1 MLNNDHRQNLLARAD
16 AIASAVHK
24 AWTYLQVLKGM
35 QEGATKE
42 SENLLVHQL
51 AFDSIYRAVFDA
63 LYAVIGTITDT
74 TRNVES
80 IHNLVKM
87 ARTYPIDQDARIT
100 IKAALSKIEE
110 TEGSPLRRLRNWRHK
125 HTAHHTPEAFT
136 PEFYLENKL
145 ELTEIE
151 QGISMLE
158 SALSDITYP
167 ILHCRY
173 LLRPST
179 DKVASNC
186 TSLFTSAGA
195 Q

>member
-1 MLNNDHRQNLLARAD
+1 MLNDDHRRNLLGRAD
-16 AIASAVHK
+16 AIASSVHK

-35 QEGATKE
+35 QEGATKD
-42 SENLLVHQL
+42 SENLLAHQI

-63 LYAVIGTITDT
+63 LYAVIGTIADT
-74 TRNVES
+74 TKNVES

-87 ARTYPIDQDARIT
+87 ARAYPIDQDARIA
-100 IKAALSKIEE
+100 IKTALSKIEE
-110 TEGSPLRRLRNWRHK
+110 TDGSPLRRLRNWRHK
-125 HTAHHTPEAFT
+125 HTAHHTLEAFT

-145 ELTEIE
+145 ELAEVE
-151 QGISMLE
+151 QGISALD

-167 ILHCRY
+167 ILGCRY

-186 TSLFTSAGA
+186 ASLFTRYAA
-195 Q
+195 